1 MTRGE
6 LLSILHGPERAAE
19 AVLAYK
25 TRHDMLFA
33 ACQSMTANYD
43 KVGGHGSGADS
54 GDRMARLADERAR
67 LDAAWRE
74 LYRREAQVQDLLDTM
89 KREHEEFSDRD
100 YQLLRMRY
108 VLRLPWKDVQEGLQL
123 RGHKKVDPRT
133 IRRWHQS
140 AIASILRL
148 TFTEED
154 IGL

>member
-1 MTRGE
+1 MTHGE

-74 LYRREAQVQDLLDTM
+74 LYRREAKVQDLLDTM

-123 RGHKKVDPRT
+123 RGYQSSTLRTVYAWHKR
-133 IRRWHQS
+133 